1 MLLNLRLLHNLQDL
15 WSHLLSARAA
25 SLCHAVAR
33 RVYEPQRSRW
43 GWSKTLPLP
52 SWSQCVYVEGKAA
65 RCNLE
70 TKTWHTKWSTH
81 SSTGINILESA
92 SAQFI
97 NWRATKKTSIFC
109 LYPAFQIYWY
119 WLIHRESHNGQFY
132 SQNRA
137 QDNPPFNSNCRKLLL
152 CCSAN
157 HVKPLESCWV
167 LSSGPT
173 QNRSSLKFE

>member
-1 MLLNLRLLHNLQDL
+1 MFGSLFWCFFTIPVVFYVFFVPPRCCWTCGCCTICRICDLICCLPGLLPCVMLLRGECTNLG
-15 WSHLLSARAA
+15 
-25 SLCHAVAR
+25 V
-33 RVYEPQRSRW
+33 SRW

-97 NWRATKKTSIFC
+97 NWRATKKT
-109 LYPAFQIYWY
+109 LYILPI
-119 WLIHRESHNGQFY
+119 SCVSG
-132 SQNRA
+132 
-137 QDNPPFNSNCRKLLL
+137 LLVRVD
-152 CCSAN
+152 S
-157 HVKPLESCWV
+157 
-167 LSSGPT
+167 
-173 QNRSSLKFE
+173 